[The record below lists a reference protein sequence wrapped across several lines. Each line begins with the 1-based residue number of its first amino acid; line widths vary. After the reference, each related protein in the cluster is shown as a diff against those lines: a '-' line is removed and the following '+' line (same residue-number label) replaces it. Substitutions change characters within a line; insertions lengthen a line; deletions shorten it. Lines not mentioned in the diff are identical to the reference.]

1 MAAAPLGDRIKARSS
16 QDRAVGLFAVFLR
29 SSWVWLCIVLAVL
42 TITIGSLAPNMG
54 PPPTF
59 GFDKIIHASAYG
71 GLALLLA
78 CRLPPWLA
86 VCMAAGLGGGLE
98 IAQGSIPGRLGS
110 WGDFAA
116 NGTGAL
122 VGVFVR
128 VLLQKLMRRS

>member
-1 MAAAPLGDRIKARSS
+1 MA
-16 QDRAVGLFAVFLR
+16 
-29 SSWVWLCIVLAVL
+29 
-42 TITIGSLAPNMG
+42 ITLGSLAPNMG

-86 VCMAAGLGGGLE
+86 LCVAVGLGGGLE

-122 VGVFVR
+122 VGVLVR
-128 VLLQKLMRRS
+128 VALRKLMRRR